1 MTKEEFYER
10 VRNDYNK
17 YGDVDM
23 DICRNISCSDCPF
36 DSKNCL
42 SEAIYDLLDQNHD
55 QETRLHTLAKKLKDA
70 EQHLNAR
77 LNFEYLSYDYVE
89 TDEGILILLCE
100 NGKRLLRNA
109 LDVGKSVQDWMYA
122 EYREPKYKLTRFEY
136 DVLRSCVPDEDDV
149 FNDYR
154 LCDYEILERLKK
166 IGYFENIELH
176 QKIGDVLND
185 CMVYDI
191 IIDE

>member
-1 MTKEEFYER
+1 MTKEEFYEH
-10 VRNDYNK
+10 VKNNYK
-17 YGDVDM
+17 YGDVDI
-23 DICRNISCSDCPF
+23 DVCRDVACPDCPF

-42 SEAIYDLLDQNHD
+42 SEVIYDLLNKNHD

-89 TDEGILILLCE
+89 TDEGILILLTE
-100 NGKRLLRNA
+100 NGKWLLRNA
-109 LDVGKSVQDWMYA
+109 LDVGRSVQDWMYA

-154 LCDYEILERLKK
+154 LCDYEILKRLKK
-166 IGYFENIELH
+166 IGYFENIELD
-176 QKIGDVLND
+176 QNIGDVLND